1 MALLLVVAMAI
12 GFGACS
18 TNGAR
23 EEQIL
28 PDAEPTAE
36 EPAAVSA
43 AEQKDPD
50 APLAREEKELVAEV
64 VGGLDAKNLS
74 DKELDTVIDRLV
86 NEIGSTP
93 NQPNGTTE
101 NTPNQPSGT
110 TENTPSV
117 DTSDK
122 SGAYNDDGSMN
133 QPFDEVYPELIEEE
147 QVSFSGESILVK
159 LADGT
164 LTDGLKAAGIGA
176 LDEIVPMEDCAWYEA
191 KLVEGAEPKT
201 ALAAVRALDEVLLAE
216 YNYEIKVAAIDEAE
230 SFDEEQEQEYE
241 QNGRF
246 TDQWYFHHCG
256 IVSGFKTLKHLGG
269 DPSVIV
275 AVIDTGVDYDHE
287 DLKGNI
293 WVNTGEIPDN
303 GIDDDNNGYIDDYY
317 GVDIV
322 SGKGNA
328 DDTNGHG
335 THVAGIIAARHN
347 FMGVLG
353 IAYNVKIMPIKAAA
367 HNGTLT
373 QSDIAKAVLYAY
385 ANGAEVVNMSFGGSA
400 CSIAVQDAL
409 SAAYSR
415 CVLVASAGNDGAKNE
430 GFGAL
435 PNYPAALSYVLGVM
449 SVDALGREST
459 FTNWDVKKYNGVEY
473 ELYAPGESIMSTLP
487 NDKYGFLSG
496 TSMAAPVVSAFAAI
510 LRSEYSD
517 RDKYPTKFIYGQLAA
532 TSGYHAFCLD
542 PDLHG
547 KHNLPQIA
555 NLHDALTKLP
565 KPELNVQDYAIFD
578 DPKYSANNNGDGV
591 IDAGET
597 IALGLTLRNRW
608 GMSEN
613 TMVTIDTLSQAGI
626 ADPYITI
633 QNPTVDYRSVG
644 TYSTQDCGRIYT
656 DGELTGWENPFLIT
670 ISEDCPNDY
679 RFTLNVTIQCGNA
692 LDEKDSKTY
701 TFLGSVNENVRSG
714 FVLPSIIE
722 EDMTLTGDRLYII
735 PRATVIQPGVTV
747 TVEPGTHIQFWSND
761 PSDPYAEEGIAF
773 LRVEGNFFVKG
784 TKENP
789 VYLYPSELKSNFV
802 LDFGEANNGLI
813 RLEYADVTNYDKQNA
828 ASASRTGGI
837 SYAYGCTFR
846 QNYPALYYRC
856 LSNGVVR
863 TYSRGRGYIG
873 KIDLAKNCV
882 FYKLSGDSNKTALAG
897 LYDTCIF
904 ADSAVWPG
912 KNQNLNDA
920 DITLRNCVF
929 LGNSF
934 VDQTNP
940 QYVNNSTLTIRTMS
954 MNPDATVF
962 YNSDTGTT
970 YVDFRSDWDS
980 GRVLLHYLREQGG
993 DYVVFET
1000 QEELEWLLERI
1011 QYNNRYDI
1019 GITYDYT
1026 KEKYVMADGS
1036 DLPEYLMQEGV
1047 TDGYHGN
1054 TVSLQKEG
1062 TLTVGNGYRAVFELP
1077 GKVLP
1082 EKITFRDYRLVLD
1095 TETTLQLAPLSAPV
1109 QLGVEDF
1116 LYESGDEQVVTVS
1129 ETGLVT
1135 PVGNGTAD
1143 VWVYSLDRAVKNYVT
1158 VEVRDYVPL
1167 ERITFPVETAEV
1179 AAGETLA
1186 LGCALTPADT
1196 TRRLVTYTSDHPEIA
1211 TVDAG
1216 GNVTGLASGTA
1227 VITATSAETGADGQP
1242 LTASVTVTVYQK
1254 AKSLELASAAISATV
1269 ADGATDLPAVI
1280 ADEGADLAI
1289 TWRSTD
1295 EAVAVIE
1302 NGKLLPKAAGT
1313 TTVIATDTRSGLSAT
1328 GMVVIPEKESTS
1340 VRNMQSIRMSSGVVY
1355 HTVLLTDGRLYLWD
1369 NIKHNL
1375 PTLIASDVQF
1385 YSLSEYGGCK
1395 VFTNDG
1401 TIKKASL
1408 DNETINFLGKDTRF
1422 AGREVALFTQDRQ
1435 YGYDNFIVTADGTT
1449 YAWGSN
1455 SNGELGIGSLEK
1467 PTEPVLVNLDGVI
1480 DIVAE
1485 YRTTYFLTVK
1495 GELYAAGYVDNQICT
1510 SPVLIDT
1517 GVKQIFGCTESMYSS
1532 CSYLTV
1538 DGQSKNYPGSQASTV
1553 DLSSMD
1559 CVSKD
1564 ETAGI
1569 AIRDGK
1575 VYPFNGSTQGQ
1586 PQQVVNGISDAKLA
1600 YNCGRTYYVVTES
1613 GLLLAFGENP
1623 SGENRIPG
1631 VSGDVTTPTPI
1642 LLEPVA
1648 EETVSV
1654 TGNNLENSFLRA
1666 DSLTLSFNKALGSA
1680 SPQLYADGSQTT
1692 FQSEITDYNY
1702 LTVSRTSGFTV
1713 GVKYELVFPAGSLT
1727 AAGGVTNTE
1736 EIRIAFTY
1744 TPGTDETPNTGET
1757 PDTDET
1763 PAVPEKEIHESQLD
1777 ESVERILTPEKLE
1790 ADCKAYLKQTQY
1802 NPYFNGNVILNP
1814 LTTDTDVSHW
1824 LRPTAAT
1831 ASSYTEIPFG
1841 GNWWGTTN
1849 ESLID
1854 RQLVDYAD
1862 MPTYAR
1868 LMYAPYLTEVPEN
1881 TFPFVTDV
1889 TLLNKDGE
1897 AITTVGNEKVTF
1909 RVRFNRDMDTS
1920 IPLTLTFGSA
1930 YPYADYEV
1938 SGSYVDAKTWEGV
1951 YTVSTLIENGS
1962 EYLTISNGRSAT
1974 DDLDLQTDRHRFSFV
1989 IDTTAAQALIMQGN
2003 ATDTGIELKWTQ
2015 DDFTT
2020 LMGYNVYRST
2030 AEDGLYTKLNKTVIP
2045 VDTMTWFD
2053 DTVEPGVIY
2062 YYNFTVVQTDLSE
2075 SIPSGKIVIMSKDT
2089 MAPNIYHSPV
2099 GNAFTGANLVLTAT
2113 ITDNL
2118 NIAYANL
2125 YYRVTGTAE
2134 WKTIRM
2140 NKLNDKYSAIIPA
2153 SNVTLDGIEYYL
2165 EASDGVSST
2174 FKGSAEEP
2182 FAVLVQEAIDENALG
2197 DVDGDGKITNLDAL
2211 LVLYSINDK
2220 VNLTPEQFARA
2231 DLNGDGVL
2239 QAAEALRILQYV
2251 SGVVGSLKM

>member
-12 GFGACS
+12 GFGACG

-409 SAAYSR
+409 ATAYSR

-449 SVDALGREST
+449 SVDVLGREST
-459 FTNWDVKKYNGVEY
+459 FTNWDVTKYNGVEY

-597 IALGLTLRNRW
+597 VALGLTLRNRW

-701 TFLGSVNENVRSG
+701 TFRGSVNENVRSG
-714 FVLPSIIE
+714 VVLPSIIE

-789 VYLYPSELKSNFV
+789 VYLYPSDLKGDFL
-802 LDFGEANNGLI
+802 LDFGKANDGLI
-813 RLEYADVTNYDKQNA
+813 RLEYADVTNWRQYYGI
-828 ASASRTGGI
+828 SSGTSGI
-837 SYAYGCTFR
+837 SYAYSCTFR
-846 QNYPALYYRC
+846 QNYDKLYTHILRD
-856 LSNGVVR
+856 GVVE
-863 TYSRGRGYIG
+863 TVSYYGNCDMN
-873 KIDLAKNCV
+873 IDLAQNCI
-882 FYKLSGDSNKTALAG
+882 FYKLTDAVEHKFKISLYGT
-897 LYDTCIF
+897 YDTCIF
-904 ADSAVWPG
+904 VDCALA
-912 KNQNLNDA
+912 KYND
-920 DITLRNCVF
+920 TVLRNSVF
-929 LGNSF
+929 LGNSH
-934 VDQTNP
+934 VDQTQP
-940 QYVNNSTLTIRTMS
+940 QYVNNSTI
-954 MNPDATVF
+954 NIQTVYQSAIF
-962 YNSDTGTT
+962 TTYYNSDTGTT
-970 YVDFRSDWDS
+970 YVVCAPEDYYCSTDGVLPYIRS
-980 GRVLLHYLREQGG
+980 LGG

-1000 QEELEWLLERI
+1000 QAELEWLLDKLD
-1011 QYNNRYDI
+1011 NLKLFGYDI
-1019 GITYDYT
+1019 GITYDRT

-1036 DLPEYLMQEGV
+1036 DLPESLMQEGL
-1047 TDGYHGN
+1047 TDSYCGN
-1054 TVSLQKEG
+1054 AVYMTNDG
-1062 TLTVGNGYRAVFELP
+1062 TLVRRKSGSTVFEIP
-1077 GKVLP
+1077 GKILP

-1095 TETTLQLAPLSAPV
+1095 TETTLQLAPLNTPV

-1116 LYESGDEQVVTVS
+1116 LYESSNEQVVTVS

-1167 ERITFPVETAEV
+1167 ERIAFPAETAEV
-1179 AAGETLA
+1179 FVGETLA
-1186 LGCALTPADT
+1186 LGCEFTPTNT
-1196 TRRLVTYTSDHPEIA
+1196 TRRLLTYTSDHPEIA
-1211 TVDAG
+1211 AVDAA
-1216 GNVTGLASGTA
+1216 GNVTGIASGSA
-1227 VITATSAETGADGQP
+1227 VITATSTETGADGQP

-1254 AKSLELASAAISATV
+1254 AKSLELASAAISASV

-1280 ADEGADLAI
+1280 ADEGAELSL

-1302 NGKLLPKAAGT
+1302 NGKLQPKAAGT
-1313 TTVIATDTRSGLSAT
+1313 TTVIATDTRSGLSAAVAVIISENSTAAVKDVQANQT
-1328 GMVVIPEKESTS
+1328 GNGE
-1340 VRNMQSIRMSSGVVY
+1340 Y
-1355 HTVLLTDGRLYLWD
+1355 YAVLLEDGRLYTWGGSYHKVPMLLAED
-1369 NIKHNL
+1369 VKQISLDYSYCNVVRFDGS
-1375 PTLIASDVQF
+1375 IASYV
-1385 YSLSEYGGCK
+1385 LS
-1395 VFTNDG
+1395 TN
-1401 TIKKASL
+1401 
-1408 DNETINFLGKDTRF
+1408 
-1422 AGREVALFTQDRQ
+1422 
-1435 YGYDNFIVTADGTT
+1435 NFIAQEFSFDFDGRNIAKLCKERFSAYSYFAITT
-1449 YAWGSN
+1449 DGIAYAWGAN
-1455 SNGELGIGSLEK
+1455 EYGQLGIGTTGTADTPVMINLEG
-1467 PTEPVLVNLDGVI
+1467 VVNIIACDNS
-1480 DIVAE
+1480 
-1485 YRTTYFLTVK
+1485 TFFLTNAHK
-1495 GELYAAGYVDNQICT
+1495 LYGAGKIQDQSYT
-1510 SPVLIDT
+1510 SPILLDT
-1517 GVKQIFGCTESMYSS
+1517 DVTQIFPYPQYTYQT
-1532 CSYLTV
+1532 CSYLTE
-1538 DGQSKNYPGSQASTV
+1538 DGAWKSTGGYTYRTNVPSMEQIAISGTYAVGINAGRVYVFDGSQDST
-1553 DLSSMD
+1553 
-1559 CVSKD
+1559 
-1564 ETAGI
+1564 
-1569 AIRDGK
+1569 
-1575 VYPFNGSTQGQ
+1575 
-1586 PQQVVNGISDAKLA
+1586 PQQIGGISDAKFVYA
-1600 YNCGRTYYVVTES
+1600 FDGTYYVATES

-1623 SGENRIPG
+1623 DAVNRIPG

-1642 LLEPVA
+1642 FLKPVA

-1654 TGNNLENSFLRA
+1654 TGTNLENSFLRA

-1680 SPQLYADGSQTT
+1680 SPKLYADGNQITL
-1692 FQSEITDYNY
+1692 QSEITDYNY
-1702 LTVSRTSGFTV
+1702 LTVSRTSGFAV

-1736 EIRIAFTY
+1736 EIRIAF
-1744 TPGTDETPNTGET
+1744 EALEKL
-1757 PDTDET
+1757 PDDQK
-1763 PAVPEKEIHESQLD
+1763 PEEIEEIHESQLD

-1868 LMYAPYLTEVPEN
+1868 LMYAPYLTEAPEN

-1889 TLLNKDGE
+1889 TILNKDGE

-1938 SGSYVDAKTWEGV
+1938 SGSYVDARTWEGV

-1974 DDLDLQTDRHRFSFV
+1974 DDLDLQTDRHRFGFV